1 MFRPQFL
8 VIIRPYMNT
17 SQVIKYM
24 EYGTD
29 PCSYMDYCV
38 ANMSW
43 NYFLKVQLRL
53 RRLKR
58 CKTMHTRLQFMSKK
72 GYN

>member
-24 EYGTD
+24 EYNTD
-29 PCSYMDYCV
+29 PYSYIDYCV

-53 RRLKR
+53 KRLEI
-58 CKTMHTRLQFMSKK
+58 TEVYTQD
-72 GYN
+72 YNS